1 MVIVDT
7 HVAGT
12 LPCDPL
18 VSSAFDAP
26 ERVRLV
32 LSRR

>member
-1 MVIVDT
+1 MVIVDP
-7 HVAGT
+7 HVAAT
-12 LPCDPL
+12 LPCDPH
-18 VSSAFDAP
+18 VSPPFDAQ